1 MIAILLVLALGAA
14 TFIAPRF
21 ALRDLGRDGERFAQL
36 MLLGFVTRMIAH
48 FALRNMTFFSG
59 GGSIGDAGV
68 YQMAAWT
75 VARLWEYQ
83 GVQWFSPEDL
93 EIEGARQALLAV
105 HVFGTITWLNGG
117 GEVPTLACTSL
128 NAFLAALTCLHLVRL
143 GTMIGGTPRDSQ
155 FVALAM
161 YFSPAFVFHTSDMF
175 KDGLSAFLVVS
186 AVLVSFRLSE
196 RFSVL
201 DVVLGLLCL
210 LLLWFVRFYLVF
222 LVTAPLVLSLTGI
235 RAGGTARMVLAS
247 AAIFAIGL
255 VLIATQVADTAVD
268 VGMRTYEHATSENAL
283 AWNAQGGSGVEFDN
297 SNPWISFPQKLAYTL
312 LSPFPWDFRSS
323 SIGFQIGRVDA
334 IVWAFFMYRGVRGA
348 RRMWH
353 DDRGTLLMFLIVL
366 VPLTVAYAAT
376 MANIGLIVR
385 QRIPIVML
393 GSILAVRG
401 LPLPRLAPAAA
412 AEPSAEPS

>member
-1 MIAILLVLALGAA
+1 MIAVLLVFALGAA
-14 TFIAPRF
+14 TFVTPRL
-21 ALRDLGRDGERFAQL
+21 ALRDLGREGERFAQL
-36 MLLGFVTRMIAH
+36 MLLGFVARMIAH
-48 FALRNMTFFSG
+48 FAVRNMTFFTG
-59 GGSIGDAGV
+59 GVSVGDAGA

-75 VARLWEYQ
+75 IARLWEYQ

-105 HVFGTITWLNGG
+105 HMFAAIAYLNG
-117 GEVPTLACTSL
+117 GEVPTLGCTAL
-128 NAFLAALTCLHLVRL
+128 NAFLGALTCLHLVRL

-186 AVLVSFRLSE
+186 AVLIAFRLSE
-196 RFSVL
+196 RFSVV

-210 LLLWFVRFYLVF
+210 FLLWFVRFYLVF

-255 VLIATQVADTAVD
+255 VLIATQVADTAIE
-268 VGMRTYEHATSENAL
+268 VGVSTYEYATSENSL
-283 AWNAQGGSGVEFDN
+283 AWNALGGSGVEFDN
-297 SNPWISFPQKLAYTL
+297 TNPWISFPQKLAYTL

-334 IVWAFFMYRGVRGA
+334 IIWAFFMYRGFRGA
-348 RRMWH
+348 RRMWR

-366 VPLTVAYAAT
+366 VPLTVAYATT

-401 LPLPRLAPAAA
+401 VPLPRLERARAAVPGV
-412 AEPSAEPS
+412 EPT